1 MSPTTSVEARA
12 IRVALPR
19 GDLRTPVAER
29 LRAANFIVE
38 GYGEGSRSYRFDV
51 EGIPG
56 VQVRVFSDQDIP
68 IQVALGHYDFGIASR
83 MWIDELLVRFPN
95 DSVVPLRRLDIEGGL
110 AVQERAWAQS
120 SKNEVR
126 VSDRRFTT
134 IAKAGRPRDCA
145 SALRTHGKHAHG
157 INASDAATSGAHLE
171 DVESRNAKGESLLV
185 RRHEVFRRE

>member
-1 MSPTTSVEARA
+1 MSGASEAPRA

-29 LRAANFIVE
+29 LRAAKFIVD

-95 DSVVPLRRLDIEGGL
+95 DSVVPLRRLDIEGETLVAAAAPGATLAGL
-110 AVQERAWAQS
+110 ASSGVMRVTTEYPNIAQHYLTRL
-120 SKNEVR
+120 R
-126 VSDRRFTT
+126 VPDYR
-134 IAKAGRPRDCA
+134 
-145 SALRTHGKHAHG
+145 L
-157 INASDAATSGAHLE
+157 
-171 DVESRNAKGESLLV
+171 
-185 RRHEVFRRE
+185 